1 MKRSS
6 ECHHR
11 RSSSMNSRFIAGD
24 DALSNR
30 IPYWSLRCLPRFQG
44 NLDLGQVPLQ
54 WWGIIYVCW
63 WQRSE
68 LRNSSKI
75 LDEFLHKEKTHFG
88 LLRIINLNFI
98 YVSCYSFIFCVKL
111 INLNLHIYLKV
122 EKIQPYFLHF
132 NIRVYN
138 RIWQSFDIFLSTVI

>member
-54 WWGIIYVCW
+54 WWGIIYVLLMTAIGIAKFFKNLGW
-63 WQRSE
+63 V
-68 LRNSSKI
+68 SSQG
-75 LDEFLHKEKTHFG
+75 KTHFG

-98 YVSCYSFIFCVKL
+98 HVSCYSFIFCVKL

-122 EKIQPYFLHF
+122 EKIQTYFLHF